1 MNGSGRKNAIA
12 TQWFIFNMVGAM
24 GALVQLSLLS
34 FLLSFLRLD
43 YFTATGLA
51 VEAAILHNFFWHERW
66 TWAKQI
72 KTRKQNCLKRLMS
85 FNLTTGVLSIVQNL
99 ILMRVF
105 IDKLKINCLSANL
118 LAIVSGS
125 LFNYFIVDQ
134 VVFRS
139 IYKSS
144 NKEKL

>member
-1 MNGSGRKNAIA
+1 MNCSGRKNTMA
-12 TQWFIFNMVGAM
+12 TRWFIFNMVGAM

-34 FLLSFLRLD
+34 FLLKFLQLD

-66 TWAKQI
+66 TWAERI
-72 KTRKQNCLKRLMS
+72 KTEKQNYLKRLMS

-99 ILMRVF
+99 ILMRIF
-105 IDKLKINCLSANL
+105 MDRLKINCLSANL
-118 LAIVSGS
+118 FAIVSCS

-139 IYKSS
+139 IHKPS
-144 NKEKL
+144 NKEKI

>member
-1 MNGSGRKNAIA
+1 MA
-12 TQWFIFNMVGAM
+12 TRWFIFNMVGAM

-34 FLLSFLRLD
+34 FLLKFLRLD

-66 TWAKQI
+66 TWAERI
-72 KTRKQNCLKRLMS
+72 KAEKRNYWKRLMS

-99 ILMRVF
+99 ILMRIF
-105 IDKLKINCLSANL
+105 MDKLKISCISANL
-118 LAIVSGS
+118 FAIVSCS

-139 IYKSS
+139 LNKSP
-144 NKEKL
+144 NKEKP